1 MIGLSNSVL
10 ARIVPIGGL
19 ISKRNVEAVSRSVN
33 ASTDVLNGLLPL
45 RHYSTSIL
53 AQSIFRQKSVLCN
66 QTKSPFV
73 FSVEYRPMS
82 SSKSSLDIT
91 NETQIR
97 LAKLIST
104 CGVNMQ
110 MSRKSAE
117 LLIKAGQ
124 VTVFGTEIT
133 NPNHLITIES
143 ALGGVKVAGKLLQLN
158 VKQEKVNAQSELN
171 ELSGDETSNVTNES
185 FQPQR
190 TRVWIANKLPGELV
204 SEHDPQGR
212 PSLLDRLSRG
222 GVGRS
227 RSNKSQKIH
236 LKPIGRLDM
245 MTEGLI
251 LVTNDGSYAHE
262 MEHPKNKL
270 HRTYRV
276 RVHGFITPQKLFSLR
291 KGINIDGM
299 FYKGMKVNI
308 ETVRDN
314 KGRSKVSK
322 QYQQRAKGGNTNTWL
337 RITCVEGKN
346 RQIRKTLEHV
356 GLKVTRLIRVS
367 FGDYDLNTIPSGMA
381 IEVPFKSLE
390 GQSKKGELFT
400 GIQKDQRKPDDNLPH
415 NQTGKHENKSIQW
428 VRH

>member
-1 MIGLSNSVL
+1 MKSIRSLIVTQRTASGLFISVRNLTVFSRPLVKFQTHHSMEHSKGTQTHVELSQIKNPLIRYIKYRTFSNS
-10 ARIVPIGGL
+10 
-19 ISKRNVEAVSRSVN
+19 E
-33 ASTDVLNGLLPL
+33 
-45 RHYSTSIL
+45 
-53 AQSIFRQKSVLCN
+53 
-66 QTKSPFV
+66 
-73 FSVEYRPMS
+73 S
-82 SSKSSLDIT
+82 SSDIK
-91 NETQIR
+91 NDNQIR
-97 LAKLIST
+97 LTKLIST

-124 VTVFGTEIT
+124 VTVFGSEIT
-133 NPNHLITIES
+133 NPNHLISVENAFGS
-143 ALGGVKVAGKLLQLN
+143 VKVAGKLLQLD
-158 VKQEKVNAQSELN
+158 VKNEQFKNALSKDLIEDHTSTTGN
-171 ELSGDETSNVTNES
+171 EILK
-185 FQPQR
+185 PHR

-212 PSLLDRLSRG
+212 PSLLERLSRG

-276 RVHGFITPQKLFSLR
+276 RVHGFITPQKLHSLR
-291 KGINIDGM
+291 KGMNIDGM
-299 FYKGMKVNI
+299 FYKGMKVNLEI
-308 ETVRDN
+308 VRDN
-314 KGRSKVSK
+314 KGRNKLDK
-322 QYQQRAKGGNTNTWL
+322 QHRAKGGNTNTWL
-337 RITCVEGKN
+337 RITCIEGKN

-367 FGDYDLNTIPSGMA
+367 FGDYELNTIPSGMA
-381 IEVPFKSLE
+381 IEVPFKNLE
-390 GQSKKGELFT
+390 SQKKKGDLLT
-400 GIQKDQRKPDDNLPH
+400 AIRKDPRKATDVSRSPK
-415 NQTGKHENKSIQW
+415 GKNDIEAVQW
-428 VRH
+428 IRH